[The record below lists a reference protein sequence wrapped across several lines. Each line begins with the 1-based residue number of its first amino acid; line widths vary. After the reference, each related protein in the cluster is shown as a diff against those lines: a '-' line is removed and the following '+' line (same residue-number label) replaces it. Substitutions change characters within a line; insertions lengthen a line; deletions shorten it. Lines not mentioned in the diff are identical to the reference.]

1 MASTSVWHNFC
12 PSEDREV
19 IEGLEGVINIGDDI
33 LVFGRG
39 ETYSE
44 AAKDHDAN
52 LIALLQRARERNL
65 KLNPKKF
72 KLKQM
77 LFMGHQ
83 VKENGLII
91 DDSKIRAIRDMPVPK
106 DKKGV
111 Q

>member
-1 MASTSVWHNFC
+1 
-12 PSEDREV
+12 
-19 IEGLEGVINIGDDI
+19 VINIGDDI

-44 AAKDHDAN
+44 TAKDHDAY
-52 LIALLQRARERNL
+52 LIALLQRARERN
-65 KLNPKKF
+65 F
-72 KLKQM
+72 KLKQV

-83 VKENGLII
+83 VKENDLII